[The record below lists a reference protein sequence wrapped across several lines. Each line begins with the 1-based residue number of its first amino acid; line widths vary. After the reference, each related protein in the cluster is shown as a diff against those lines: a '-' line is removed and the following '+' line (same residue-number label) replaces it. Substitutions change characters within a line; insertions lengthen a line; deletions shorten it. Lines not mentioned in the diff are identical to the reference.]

1 MSWGQ
6 AYPTRPVRIIVPS
19 AHIGDAKRFKSAKKR
34 WRKAAGGQWLWP
46 SATPDEKQF
55 DDGVDSGCLSAA
67 DVPSMSPC
75 HPVKHCGR
83 GIEINGFGTLN
94 PSRRQ
99 VVPCSFT
106 LWGTREFSH
115 NSPTFSGKPPE
126 FFSAVY

>member
-1 MSWGQ
+1 VVAAGAAALPAISRMSWGQ

-67 DVPSMSPC
+67 DVPSMSPAI
-75 HPVKHCGR
+75 R
-83 GIEINGFGTLN
+83 SSIAAEELR
-94 PSRRQ
+94 SMD
-99 VVPCSFT
+99 
-106 LWGTREFSH
+106 
-115 NSPTFSGKPPE
+115 
-126 FFSAVY
+126 SAH